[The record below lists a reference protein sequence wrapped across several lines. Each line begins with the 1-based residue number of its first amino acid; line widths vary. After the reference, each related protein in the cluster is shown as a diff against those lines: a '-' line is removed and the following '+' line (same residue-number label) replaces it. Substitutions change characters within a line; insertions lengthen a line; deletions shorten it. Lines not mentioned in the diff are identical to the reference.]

1 MSGPWADDTRPAGQH
16 HRSMP
21 LQLNWL
27 RTLVGGSAIFALVTV
42 AAESTGNIH
51 LVPVVLVL
59 GALLIPVTFV
69 VYMFERLPV
78 DPAILPALAV
88 CFGAGGSIGVAAAA
102 ILEYQTLRDLGAL
115 PMLAVGVI
123 EESVK
128 LVFPLLL
135 LVQGRF
141 RSPGTGL
148 LVGVASGMGFA
159 ALETMGYGLVALI
172 LSQGQ
177 IGPAEEVLLI
187 RGVLSPFG
195 HAAWTGLV
203 CAALWRAYY
212 GERRWRT
219 VAAAF
224 AAAVLLHATWD
235 STDST
240 LVRLAVG
247 TISGAVVAA
256 QVRQVRV
263 GRARVTS
270 RPAA

>member
-1 MSGPWADDTRPAGQH
+1 MNEAYRRWAWVAVLVVGVV
-16 HRSMP
+16 
-21 LQLNWL
+21 LYLAVL
-27 RTLVGGSAIFALVTV
+27 RTLVDTRNPNF
-42 AAESTGNIH
+42 
-51 LVPVVLVL
+51 VPTTILL
-59 GALLIPVTFV
+59 GATVVPATFLTFAAGRTGRWQVSAVTLLATAF
-69 VYMFERLPV
+69 
-78 DPAILPALAV
+78 
-88 CFGAGGSIGVAAAA
+88 FGGVIGVIVAGQ
-102 ILEYQTLRDLGAL
+102 LEYETLRELGGLAL
-115 PMLAVGVI
+115 LGVAVI
-123 EESVK
+123 EECAK
-128 LVFPLLL
+128 LIVPAVLLWPLWQRRRDPSDG
-135 LVQGRF
+135 LVI
-141 RSPGTGL
+141 
-148 LVGVASGMGFA
+148 GVASGVGFA

-212 GERRWRT
+212 GERPWRT